1 MSISTEFDT
10 LWATK
15 SAVDRL
21 ITSKVALQNAYNVL
35 METNS
40 AVQAVVDVWA
50 FTGVPAD
57 ILTALNTAWQ
67 AVKTAKAAMSATNVQ
82 EALNWAGK

>member
-1 MSISTEFDT
+1 MSISTELDT

-40 AVQAVVDVWA
+40 AVQAVVDVGA